1 MFKQTALI
9 TWQPEGSA
17 DTRAAILAAAEK
29 SVTGA
34 SLSRFAP
41 TVAGS
46 HQGGDVVWH
55 LHFSGKAVWE
65 ASGLAAALDWLSAEP
80 EVSVLDACAYE
91 TSRYGVLAPDI
102 QGGIYRTLFVGVDE
116 TASAEAA
123 LQFADELAGMPEY
136 ISEILNWG
144 MNPVL
149 QSRGRV
155 LRYFRTARPLYD
167 QSLSLGLRRSVVR
180 SGDALPDRA
189 KRRFMPQCQ
198 RAGNERNRAL
208 RQLNSRFFCGCGDCA
223 RLCIVIASTEQTC
236 APA

>member
-149 QSRGRV
+149 QSRGRLRWTHVWEQEFSDISGLLGPYMTNPYHWAFVDRWFDQEMPCQIVQNGALCHSASV
-155 LRYFRTARPLYD
+155 LET
-167 QSLSLGLRRSVVR
+167 S
-180 SGDALPDRA
+180 
-189 KRRFMPQCQ
+189 
-198 RAGNERNRAL
+198 
-208 RQLNSRFFCGCGDCA
+208 
-223 RLCIVIASTEQTC
+223 VIALYGS
-236 APA
+236 